1 MPITVF
7 VKSKGKVTLTDREY
21 IGAGGEASVYKKDR
35 IAYKIY
41 HDPNKMIPVKKI
53 QELQSLTPTNVLK
66 PLDVIHNNNLPIGYI
81 MPFVSDTN
89 PVCKLFTK
97 TFRDNNG
104 LHPKDV
110 AEIVKYIQTTVD
122 QVHKDGCLIVDLN
135 ELNLLASS
143 KFDTVF
149 FIDVDSYQTKSYKA
163 TAIMESIKD
172 PQVKSNHF
180 TELSDWFSFGVI
192 AIQLYIGI
200 HPYKGRHPDYKPNE
214 WARRMKDGVSIFD
227 KDVGLPK
234 TCYDFSVIPKTHLNW
249 FQELFV
255 KNNRSIPPLPGEALV
270 IIPVEKYK
278 VVQSTGDFDIKIV
291 WDMGG
296 VILYSYYYAGC
307 EFLVSKN
314 TIFCDEKVYRT
325 HQMGK
330 IGICDSGDELF
341 PAICQLDDNKLK
353 FFGPRDVEI
362 EELHSDNF
370 MMRNGCIYSVYDGK
384 LTECSVAKLGSK
396 YFLKTRLACNV
407 SDLSTKVFEG
417 VIFQDLLGK
426 CYITLPF
433 EIGRCIF
440 NPIKELHGYRILDA
454 KSERNI
460 VVVLAEKKSTYYRFI
475 ITYDDKFNDYKIRKQ
490 DDVSF
495 GSVNF
500 TVKPNGVCILASDNE
515 VEIFKDEKIKIVSN
529 SPFDTDTKLFNR
541 NGDIFFIDEKRV
553 YSVRTK

>member
-1 MPITVF
+1 MSITIF
-7 VKSKGKVTLTDREY
+7 IPTRGKLILTDKEY
-21 IGAGGEASVYKKDR
+21 LASGGEAAVYRKDKF
-35 IAYKIY
+35 AYKIY
-41 HDPNKMIPVKKI
+41 HDQSKMISKKKI
-53 QELQSLTPTNVLK
+53 QELQQISANNVLK
-66 PLDVIHNNNLPIGYI
+66 PIEIIQSNNKDIGYV
-81 MPFVSDTN
+81 MPFVSDTC
-89 PVCKLFTK
+89 PLCKLFTK
-97 TFRDNNG
+97 TFRDKNN
-104 LHPKDV
+104 LNSKDIV
-110 AEIVKYIQTTVD
+110 EIVKIIQQTIIQIHD
-122 QVHKDGCLIVDLN
+122 KKILIVDLN
-135 ELNLLASS
+135 ELNMLTSN
-143 KFDTVF
+143 KFDNVY
-149 FIDVDSYQTKSYKA
+149 FIDTDSYATPSYRA

-180 TELSDWFSFGVI
+180 TIDSDWFSFAII
-192 AIQLYIGI
+192 AMQLYIGI
-200 HPYKGRHPDYKPNE
+200 HPYRGKHPGYKPSE
-214 WARRMKDGVSIFD
+214 WQMRMKDGISIFD
-227 KDVGLPK
+227 PDVRLPH
-234 TCYDFSVIPKTHLNW
+234 TCYDFSVIPKSHYNW
-249 FQELFV
+249 FKEIFV
-255 KNNRSIPPLPGEALV
+255 KGNRGIPPLPDD
-270 IIPVEKYK
+270 IIIVPVQKYK

-296 VILYSYYYAGC
+296 VILYSYYYGGC

-330 IGICDSGDELF
+330 IGMCDSGDELF